1 MITTTAGKSLEQRI
15 DECFIS
21 CQLGP
26 TGIDFLRAKSTRALD
41 VMLSLIASTLSP
53 LPAISLIEYIA
64 LWATDGQPVIIKL
77 PRPVT
82 DKIDTKVLKFRTQP
96 IGVNPSQGKTAE
108 KVPTTGP
115 VADIC
120 RKYSLD
126 EIARLA
132 SVLKGDLTLVG
143 PDLFAHDEFAEI
155 RDHNYLELRAQAPRI
170 GAISPYHV
178 LGRDSLS
185 LKDRVRADK
194 ELLKRLNFP
203 SYFNILF
210 QTFLT
215 AIPGTGR

>member
-41 VMLSLIASTLSP
+41 VVLSLIASTISP
-53 LPAISLIEYIA
+53 LPAISLFEYIA
-64 LWATDGQPVIIKL
+64 LWATDGHPVIIEL

-82 DKIDTKVLKFRTQP
+82 DQIKTKVLKFRTQP
-96 IGVNPSQGKTAE
+96 IGVHPSQGKTAE
-108 KVPTTGP
+108 KVITTGP

-126 EIARLA
+126 EIPRLG

-143 PDLFAHDEFAEI
+143 PDLFADDEFLRI
-155 RDHNYLELRAQAPRI
+155 TDNDYLRKRAQAPRM
-170 GAISPYHV
+170 GAVSLYHV
-178 LGRDSLS
+178 FRDDMPYKKRVQADHIL
-185 LKDRVRADK
+185 LDRIN
-194 ELLKRLNFP
+194 LP

-210 QTFLT
+210 KTFLT